1 MKRFLIFT
9 VLFPPLALLVYT
21 SPLVVHE
28 GVPKLGFIIYL
39 MEFAYVL
46 AVVPGWVAAATDWM
60 LSATPFY
67 VRMTASMAVAAV
79 MAHLVA
85 RYLGDSM
92 DVSEIVTVAL
102 TGAIPAAVCSWLSV
116 QPLGEVIRGRA
127 MV

>member
-1 MKRFLIFT
+1 MKRFLMFT

-21 SPLVVHE
+21 SPLVIQE

-46 AVVPGWVAAATDWM
+46 AVVPCWLAAATDWM
-60 LSATPFY
+60 LSARPSY

-102 TGAIPAAVCSWLSV
+102 TGAVPAAVCSWLSG